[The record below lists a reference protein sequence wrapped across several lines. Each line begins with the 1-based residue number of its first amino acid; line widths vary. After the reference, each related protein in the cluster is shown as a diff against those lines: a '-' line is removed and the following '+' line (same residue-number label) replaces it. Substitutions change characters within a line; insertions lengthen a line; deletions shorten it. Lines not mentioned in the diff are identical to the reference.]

1 MELKMN
7 LHTFCTKIGA
17 PSTLVSYVWTK
28 YKDEVPD
35 VSGSNQNIETSCKNK
50 LKLTK
55 PKDLCFEK
63 KMNAHNSNSKTLKF
77 QRSRYHSRLRVFAFN
92 CESFYYWQ

>member
-1 MELKMN
+1 MN

-63 KMNAHNSNSKTLKF
+63 KMKRWMHITAILK
-77 QRSRYHSRLRVFAFN
+77 LW
-92 CESFYYWQ
+92 SFSGVDIIPD